1 MRTWRQL
8 LSRSQSLEAQFVP
21 IMGMGERMIV
31 LRTLG
36 SQQMSRF
43 ICPVC
48 PGCLRALRRRPTAH
62 GVWLQ
67 HTAISTNCKRK
78 CLLWAKLTCLKTT
91 YGLEILTSTQGYKN
105 KYS

>member
-8 LSRSQSLEAQFVP
+8 LSRFRSLEAQFVP
-21 IMGMGERMIV
+21 IMGTGERMTV

-43 ICPVC
+43 ICPVY
-48 PGCLRALRRRPTAH
+48 PGCLRALWPRPTAH
-62 GVWLQ
+62 GVRLQ

-78 CLLWAKLTCLKTT
+78 CRLWAKLTCLKTT
-91 YGLEILTSTQGYKN
+91 YALEILTSTQGYKN